1 MAFDLTTATPVA
13 GFDLATAKP
22 AKKVQNY
29 TLPDGSMHTSL
40 GGPLPA
46 GAIPNGQVDPTSGMS
61 TADKFWAGAGK
72 APVDLG
78 RGIGQLTGLE
88 SRADVAESRKLDAPL
103 MSTGAGK
110 VGNLAGN
117 VAQLVPTAFIPGANT
132 LAGAGTIGALAG
144 LLQPSTSTRE
154 TAANIGLGG
163 VLGPTGLLAG
173 RGVAGA
179 YGLGRGLLEPFL
191 PQGPQRIAAR
201 ALQGFAGSPQEAASA
216 AANLTKPTS
225 VLPGVQP
232 TTAELAQNP
241 GLSQLQRTLQN
252 NPQFLTDL
260 TNRMQTNRGAM
271 TSAISGI
278 AGTDADM
285 AAATA
290 ARKAS
295 TAPLYDAAAQTRVT
309 PDLTLA
315 TLLQRP
321 SMREAVA
328 NAQRIAQERGQDFMP
343 GGKLSGGDVQALKQ
357 SMADMI
363 NTGPQRGIGANQLHQ
378 VRSTSNAFNDWVTAN
393 VPELKAADA
402 EFAAKSVPI
411 NQMEVGTQ
419 LSNKL
424 IPALN
429 DFGNAGG
436 LNANNFATAV
446 RNGDQLAANAT
457 GFHGSTLANTLS
469 PQHLQTIQQV
479 GEQLARTAGTN
490 IGRATGSNT
499 AQNLIGEDFMRR
511 ILGPLGLPKTLAS
524 SVIAKTLSR
533 PVDFM
538 AKMAEPDITGLLQQ
552 AALDPKVAAGLLSQ
566 VTNNPA
572 LARALWARQGLLSA
586 PTLGLANSPQQ

>member
-1 MAFDLTTATPVA
+1 MAFDLATATPVA
-13 GFDLATAKP
+13 GFDLSTAKP

-29 TLPDGSMHTSL
+29 TLPDGSMHTST

-46 GAIPNGQVDPTSGMS
+46 SAIPNGQQDPTSGMS
-61 TADKFWAGAGK
+61 TANKFWAGAGK

-88 SRADVAESRKLDAPL
+88 SRADVAESRARDAAL
-103 MSTGAGK
+103 MNTTAGK
-110 VGNLAGN
+110 VGNLTGN

-144 LLQPSTSTRE
+144 LLQPSTSTGE
-154 TAANIGLGG
+154 TAANVGLGG

-201 ALQGFAGSPQEAASA
+201 ALQGFAGSPQDAADA
-216 AANLTKPTS
+216 AFNLTRPQKFLTG
-225 VLPGVQP
+225 LEP

-260 TNRMQTNRGAM
+260 TNRTQANRGVM
-271 TSAISGI
+271 TGALRNI
-278 AGTDADM
+278 AGTEGDM
-285 AAATA
+285 DVALAARAKDTKPLYETA
-290 ARKAS
+290 AQVQVPA
-295 TAPLYDAAAQTRVT
+295 DAKLAA
-309 PDLTLA
+309 
-315 TLLQRP
+315 LLQRP
-321 SMREAVA
+321 SMKEAVA
-328 NAQRIAQERGQDFMP
+328 NAQRIAEESGHDFMP
-343 GGKLSGGDVQALKQ
+343 GGKLSGSDVQAIKQ
-357 SMADMI
+357 SLADAI

-378 VRSTSNAFNDWVTAN
+378 VRGTSNAFNDWVAAN
-393 VPELKAADA
+393 VPELKVADA
-402 EFAAKSVPI
+402 EFAAKSAPI
-411 NQMEVGTQ
+411 NQMAVGTE

-436 LNANNFATAV
+436 LNANNFAAAV
-446 RNGDQLAANAT
+446 RNGDQLAASTT
-457 GFHGSTLANTLS
+457 GFKGATLANTLS
-469 PQHLQTIQQV
+469 PQHMQTIQQV

-490 IGRATGSNT
+490 VGRATGSNT

-552 AALDPKVAAGLLSQ
+552 AALDPKVAAGLLQQ
-566 VTNNPA
+566 VTNNPT

-586 PTLGLANSPQQ
+586 PMLGLANSPQQ